1 MPYSQNQRYGFC
13 EIKLNTS
20 WVQEAIEEMGYEYK
34 EKGRLSE
41 EMTEFLHMYVKLLEV
56 AFNKFINFHKKV
68 DFDEWF
74 LENYYSSEN
83 YAMFDKVFMGNE
95 DSEESDESEDEE
107 ESEECECDDC
117 EPHFVGSERRCK
129 SCEKLTCIQFD
140 EDEEEGSKCGE
151 CGVSTQGRKIRSLW
165 NNTLCEKCGEESE
178 DEEEF
183 DNDKL
188 KTYNN

>member
-41 EMTEFLHMYVKLLEV
+41 EMTEFLHMYVRLLEV

-83 YAMFDKVFMGNE
+83 CAMFDKLFMGNE
-95 DSEESDESEDEE
+95 ESEESEESEDEDADTCSKCAEKVPKNWVNECWAECVQTGWYCPAHSPTTNCSPCDECACCNPETEGETEESEDEE
-107 ESEECECDDC
+107 EE
-117 EPHFVGSERRCK
+117 
-129 SCEKLTCIQFD
+129 
-140 EDEEEGSKCGE
+140 
-151 CGVSTQGRKIRSLW
+151 
-165 NNTLCEKCGEESE
+165 
-178 DEEEF
+178 EEEF

-188 KTYNN
+188 KTYN

>member
-20 WVQEAIEEMGYEYK
+20 WVQEAIEEMGYEYN
-34 EKGRLSE
+34 E
-41 EMTEFLHMYVKLLEV
+41 EICEEDKSSYLHMYVRLLEV
-56 AFNKFINFHKKV
+56 AFNKFVNFHKKV

-74 LENYYSSEN
+74 LENYYSSDN
-83 YAMFDKVFMGNE
+83 CATFHNLFME
-95 DSEESDESEDEE
+95 REESEGSDESEESEDEE
-107 ESEECECDDC
+107 
-117 EPHFVGSERRCK
+117 
-129 SCEKLTCIQFD
+129 
-140 EDEEEGSKCGE
+140 EEEGSKCGE

>member
-20 WVQEAIEEMGYEYK
+20 WVQEAIVEMGYEYK

-95 DSEESDESEDEE
+95 ESEESDESEDEE
-107 ESEECECDDC
+107 
-117 EPHFVGSERRCK
+117 
-129 SCEKLTCIQFD
+129 
-140 EDEEEGSKCGE
+140 EEEGSKCGE